1 VISCTCFIFIY
12 DKDKLKMPNWPG
24 DPAGTIVPTPEPRR
38 SSSLIE
44 IPVQPEDV
52 ARRRRRIL
60 ISCCAAALLAI
71 AIASWIYKRNV
82 ESLRAM
88 ESYDA
93 AVRLFRIAR
102 YNQAI
107 IALDLTIGLKP
118 DFADGYLLRGRA
130 YAGDAITE
138 LAIRDFTKVLEIRPS
153 DTAAR
158 LARTSVYIDRK
169 DYHSAIADATAVLA
183 IDPSLSQAYNFRA
196 CAVRALGD
204 PKKALDDFNRA
215 VQLNQNVDNYYQRAA
230 TYQILGEHRL
240 AIADLD
246 QVIDLRPGQAPVY
259 FARAKS
265 RQAAGDLRGADAD
278 YRLGILYTSR

>member
-1 VISCTCFIFIY
+1 
-12 DKDKLKMPNWPG
+12 MPNWPG
-24 DPAGTIVPTPEPRR
+24 DPAGTTIPTPEPKR

-44 IPVQPEDV
+44 IPVPPEDV
-52 ARRRRRIL
+52 ARRRRRIV
-60 ISCCAAALLAI
+60 IYCCAGALLAL

-88 ESYDA
+88 ESYDH
-93 AVRLFRIAR
+93 AVRLFKIAR

-107 IALDLTIGLKP
+107 LALDLTIGLKP

-130 YAGDAITE
+130 YAGDSKTDP
-138 LAIRDFTKVLEIRPS
+138 AIRDFSKVLALRPN
-153 DTAAR
+153 DNVAR
-158 LARTSVYIDRK
+158 LARSGVYIDRK
-169 DYHSAIADATAVLA
+169 DYRNAIADATEALK
-183 IDPSLSQAYNFRA
+183 IDPTLSQAYNLRA

-204 PKKALDDFNRA
+204 PQRALDDFNHA
-215 VQLNQNVDNYYQRAA
+215 LQLNQNVDNYYQRAA

-246 QVIDLRPGQAPVY
+246 QVIRFEPGQAPAY

-265 RQAAGDLRGADAD
+265 RQASGDRRGADVD
-278 YRLGILYTSR
+278 YRLGLLYISR